1 MLGQIELEQ
10 QKGGLKQ
17 PSIFLVSKQKRAS
30 FKVKLQFERD
40 KLLNT
45 SLLCDLHPSC
55 FASRKILSSHIAI
68 TPFHLYFGE
77 EKGSVLRLS
86 RRSGLHTAVIRL
98 FASPSTST
106 LCCSPLISFLTIRQ
120 QENHINF
127 WCQTEQGTFICEEI
141 S

>member
-30 FKVKLQFERD
+30 FKVKLQFEGD